1 MWKIE
6 STWELGN
13 TWKGMMKSVKNFK
26 DKCYL
31 YYTKAGDHFILR
43 GIWQSQKL
51 LKSYNLV
58 NRWLI
63 ALAFYSLELKDLL
76 KALEL

>member
-43 GIWQSQKL
+43 GIW
-51 LKSYNLV
+51 
-58 NRWLI
+58 
-63 ALAFYSLELKDLL
+63 
-76 KALEL
+76 